1 MNICNVYKITNPN
14 LMVSVIGI
22 NQIINDETPNFITSE
37 DLYLETADGL
47 LFYVKES
54 TNIEEDEL

>member
-1 MNICNVYKITNPN
+1 
-14 LMVSVIGI
+14 MVSVIGI